1 MSADE
6 RDLKD
11 SVPKGEEITRPDSS
25 ASSVVSR
32 TSSLQDDVFTAN
44 QEDLKQED
52 PQKVSADV
60 AARGIVRPNKYSE
73 PIAQSGMRGL
83 LIAACEVSTDSA
95 ENGQEI
101 GEASS
106 HNEQQMNEE
115 AGPAGEEI
123 NTPQE
128 MYFFNK
134 DSSASRARGSVNPKM
149 FSGPASHSGNSEN
162 SRKTDEIPLQD
173 KNDQQMNK
181 DAWPAPEEIDPTSQE
196 INFFNNKDSS
206 TSRPSS
212 ASSTSS
218 IADKREV
225 SFQASDEDHFLKK
238 EKSLISHTGNTTVEV
253 VSISTQTEWSW
264 MNDMLRYQ
272 EMITK
277 AERKERRASV
287 SKSPSGNN
295 LNWTKCLL

>member
-25 ASSVVSR
+25 ASSVISR

-44 QEDLKQED
+44 QDDLKQED

-106 HNEQQMNEE
+106 HNEQQMINEG

-123 NTPQE
+123 NRPQE

-134 DSSASRARGSVNPKM
+134 DSSASRARGPVNPKM
-149 FSGPASHSGNSEN
+149 FSGPAAQSGNSEN
-162 SRKTDEIPLQD
+162 SRITDEIPLQD

-181 DAWPAPEEIDPTSQE
+181 GAWPAPEEIDPKSQE

-264 MNDMLRYQ
+264 MNDVLRYQ
-272 EMITK
+272 EMIAK
-277 AERKERRASV
+277 AERKEGRASI

-295 LNWTKCLL
+295 LTKCLV

>member
-6 RDLKD
+6 
-11 SVPKGEEITRPDSS
+11 GEEIPRPDSS
-25 ASSVVSR
+25 ASSIISR
-32 TSSLQDDVFTAN
+32 TSSLHDDVFTAN
-44 QEDLKQED
+44 QEDLQQKDAE
-52 PQKVSADV
+52 KVSTDV
-60 AARGIVRPNKYSE
+60 ATRGFVRSNKYSE
-73 PIAQSGMRGL
+73 PIAQSGIRGV

-95 ENGQEI
+95 ENGQET

-106 HNEQQMNEE
+106 HNEQQTNEE
-115 AGPAGEEI
+115 AGPASEEI
-123 NTPQE
+123 NTTSQE

-134 DSSASRARGSVNPKM
+134 DSSTSRARGPVKPKK
-149 FSGPASHSGNSEN
+149 FSGPVAQSGNSKN
-162 SRKTDEIPLQD
+162 SPKTDEIPLQD
-173 KNDQQMNK
+173 KIEQQINK
-181 DAWPAPEEIDPTSQE
+181 DAWPAPGETDPTSQQ
-196 INFFNNKDSS
+196 IDLFNNKDSS

-212 ASSTSS
+212 ASSTTS

-253 VSISTQTEWSW
+253 VSVCTQTEWSW

-277 AERKERRASV
+277 AERKERRASI

-295 LNWTKCLL
+295 LNWTNCLR

>member
-11 SVPKGEEITRPDSS
+11 SVPKGEEITRPDSG
-25 ASSVVSR
+25 ASSVISR

-44 QEDLKQED
+44 QVDLKQED
-52 PQKVSADV
+52 PDKVSADV

-83 LIAACEVSTDSA
+83 LIAACEVSADSA
-95 ENGQEI
+95 ENGQET

-106 HNEQQMNEE
+106 HNEQQMKEE
-115 AGPAGEEI
+115 VGLAGEEI
-123 NTPQE
+123 NTTPQE

-134 DSSASRARGSVNPKM
+134 DSSTSRARGPVNPKM
-149 FSGPASHSGNSEN
+149 FSGPEAQSGNSEN
-162 SRKTDEIPLQD
+162 TRKTDEIPLQD

-181 DAWPAPEEIDPTSQE
+181 GTWPAPEEIDPTSQE

-272 EMITK
+272 DMITK
-277 AERKERRASV
+277 AERKERRASI

-295 LNWTKCLL
+295 LNWTK